1 MKRRVIIIFVV
12 LSLLLTSCA
21 LKSTQISNDMMIRI
35 TKAYYKEYILPNDE
49 DARIEDTL
57 DYFRFLKRFKVVG
70 EKLQVYL
77 FAWTVFEETEEWG
90 LVVNGN
96 SYLFEHD
103 IVFLVFNNNDRKFY
117 SVDDAIEKQFF
128 STNEFEDCLIGFN
141 TYIDNFD

>member
-57 DYFRFLKRFKVVG
+57 DYFRFLKRFKVDG

-103 IVFLVFNNNDRKFY
+103 IVFLVFN
-117 SVDDAIEKQFF
+117 
-128 STNEFEDCLIGFN
+128 
-141 TYIDNFD
+141 